1 MGMETISYRA
11 SQLWNLI
18 PGKIKQ
24 SHSLSILK
32 EKIRTWHCDNCP
44 CRYAQRTLLILAL
57 DACLIKYSGHV
68 INHFCRYIYCM
79 LLLILCINYFVQLH
93 VKIESE

>member
-32 EKIRTWHCDNCP
+32 EKIRIWHCDNYP
-44 CRYAQRTLLILAL
+44 CRLGTTYIANIGFG
-57 DACLIKYSGHV
+57 CLF
-68 INHFCRYIYCM
+68 N
-79 LLLILCINYFVQLH
+79 
-93 VKIESE
+93 